1 MAARYEFAHDDTVT
15 TYNGMGLQKI
25 ERDYCLVVTNLLNRR
40 KVKVVKPGG
49 GLLWANVLGNKFLV
63 RHHNILTIHY
73 DSPIYS
79 DQEQQDLFI
88 QSGVTVKFDID
99 VDSVDIS
106 EEERKSMIEELAYKL
121 YPKQDD
127 ETEVEYQRYVK
138 RQVRTEE
145 FQEEFD
151 KLIEKRKRKLS
162 HGNQGNVRIFI
173 SNPDIITDMGKEI
186 ESIIS
191 LIIKNSKYNELL
203 GGPVI
208 SLDNIPEYLDDV
220 DETKYPGKT
229 HNIRRIIREKL
240 LKIQRECGV
249 RNIQIIYPDINL
261 PQSIISAREAEKA
274 SEIKNRQDEAQ
285 AASLVVQARSRAEA
299 KKEETT
305 AEVDRK
311 RRLAEADVDQVKL
324 LLEAMKGVYPDADPA
339 FLAASLRDKGT
350 NVFINNGGIAG
361 RVSQDRIVEM
371 ATLAAMADA
380 GKSGAIGTGNP
391 EVIDV
396 DSSSLNNGGRKK

>member
-1 MAARYEFAHDDTVT
+1 MATRYEFAHDDTVT

-25 ERDYCLVVTNLLNRR
+25 ERDFCLVVTNLFNRR
-40 KVKVVKPGG
+40 KIKIVKPGG
-49 GLLWANVLGNKFLV
+49 GLLWSNVLGNKFLV

-79 DQEQQDLFI
+79 DQEHQDLFI

-106 EEERKSMIEELAYKL
+106 EEERKSMIEELVHKM

-127 ETEVEYQRYVK
+127 ETEVEYHKYVK

-145 FQEEFD
+145 FQEKFD
-151 KLIEKRKRKLS
+151 RAIEKRKRELS
-162 HGNQGNVRIFI
+162 RGNQGNVRRFI
-173 SNPDIITDMGKEI
+173 SNPDIKTDMGSAI
-186 ESIIS
+186 DSIIS
-191 LIIKNSKYNELL
+191 LIVKNSKYSELL
-203 GGPVI
+203 GGSII

-220 DETKYPGKT
+220 DEKKYPGKT
-229 HNIRRIIREKL
+229 HNIRRTIREIL
-240 LKIQRECGV
+240 LKIQRDCGV
-249 RNIQIIYPDINL
+249 RNIQIIYSDVNL

-274 SEIKNRQDEAQ
+274 AEIKNRQDEAQ

-311 RRLAEADVDQVKL
+311 RRLARADIEQTKL
-324 LLEAMKGVYPDADPA
+324 FLEAMRGVYPDADPA
-339 FLAASLRDKGT
+339 FLAAALGGKGT
-350 NVFINNGGIAG
+350 NVFINGGG
-361 RVSQDRIVEM
+361 RISREKIEEM
-371 ATLAAMADA
+371 GTLAAMVDA
-380 GKSGAIGTGNP
+380 GKSGTIGVRNS

-396 DSSSLNNGGRKK
+396 DPSSLNNGGRKK